1 MPTTPR
7 SYSALNEGNPLPTA
21 VQAETPIID
30 DCPVL
35 TRIKL
40 YVVTLGV
47 IPTIEHVFR
56 DRNGQP
62 LNVESL
68 FTTGSEGS
76 VVLRIKEIVSPA
88 GPHNPAREIGGTC
101 IDPASGVAQFN
112 LDAEMVKYAGVYQ
125 LSVAL
130 KNHAGAIKHIDN
142 PVLWI
147 ERSLFSLDASDRT
160 YNSGPPTLQ
169 ELRQAIMDNGSA
181 ENLLLDDV
189 EFHDDQI
196 AYAVGKP
203 LAYWNET
210 PPPLKRTMD
219 TRIFPFREAWTN
231 AICGHLFMIAAHNY
245 RRNHLPYNAG
255 GVAVDD
261 RNKEPQYLQMGT
273 KLLEEWKDF
282 VRTKKYEI
290 NTSLFTGSVSSI
302 YGGLFH

>member
-1 MPTTPR
+1 MSTDST
-7 SYSALNEGNPLPTA
+7 SEYDDQDPLA
-21 VQAETPIID
+21 SVQAEIPVID

-35 TRIKL
+35 TRLKL
-40 YVVTLGV
+40 YVATLGV
-47 IPTIEHVFR
+47 VPTIEHIFR
-56 DRNGQP
+56 DRRGLP
-62 LNVESL
+62 LNLSSYFVS
-68 FTTGSEGS
+68 GSEGS
-76 VVLRIKEIVSPA
+76 VVLRIKEIVAPA

-101 IDPASGVAQFN
+101 VDPASGMARFA
-112 LDAEMVKYAGVYQ
+112 LDSEMVKYAGVYQ

-130 KNHAGAIKHIDN
+130 KDHAGAIRHVEN
-142 PVLWI
+142 PVLWV
-147 ERSLFSLDASDRT
+147 ERSLFAIDTSDRT
-160 YNSGPPTLQ
+160 FNSGPPTLQ
-169 ELRQAIMDNGSA
+169 ELRQAIMDNGAA

-203 LAYWNET
+203 LNYWNET
-210 PPPLKRTMD
+210 PPPLKRLMA

-261 RNKEPQYLQMGT
+261 RNKEPQYLQMGN
-273 KLLEEWKDF
+273 KLLDDWKEF
-282 VRTKKYEI
+282 VRIKKYEI
-290 NTSLFTGSVSSI
+290 NTGLFVGSVNSI